1 MNSNTRTTSI
11 LQSIQTGEEIA
22 PVLFTW
28 ENLDLLH
35 AHMREIA
42 LEILWSLQIPD
53 VYIYTLE
60 DDESSIKIED
70 IKQFIAP
77 SLTTPPYPVQIF
89 IIENISRITIS
100 AWNSLL
106 KLLEEP
112 GKQNLIFLGNKSESG
127 ILDTILSRVQIEHIA
142 GKQGSKKDNFFYSM
156 IEEYIHKKDLS
167 IVSYFFSAKIEK
179 SDYILFL
186 ENLLLFSKDSLS
198 QLHLVEKIEHDINMI
213 QKNNVNPKYIVDSYL
228 LLLQQ

>member
-179 SDYILFL
+179 KWLYPLSRESLTFL
-186 ENLLLFSKDSLS
+186 ERLSVTASLS
-198 QLHLVEKIEHDINMI
+198 WENWTWYKYDSKKQCKSKI
-213 QKNNVNPKYIVDSYL
+213 YRW
-228 LLLQQ
+228 